1 MSNTSLEK
9 SKIRILLLEGVHQS
23 AIDTLNAAGYTNI
36 EYLSHSLGEEDLI
49 EKIAD
54 AHFVGIR
61 SRTQLTAN
69 VFEAAKKLVAVGC
82 FCIGTNQVDL
92 QAATRRGVAVFNAP
106 FSNTRSVAELVLAQ
120 AILLLRG
127 VPEKSAKAHRGEW
140 IKSAKNSYEIRGKK
154 LGIIGY
160 GNIGTQFSVLAESLG
175 MDVYFYDVV
184 SKLPIGNATQ
194 VGTLQ
199 ELLNISDVVSL
210 HVPETPATKYMFKAE
225 QFAQMK
231 PGSILM
237 NASRGTVVDID
248 ALAESLGMDVY
259 FYDVVSKLPIGNA
272 TQVGTLQELLNISDV
287 VSLHVPETPAT
298 KYMFKA
304 EQFAQMKPGS
314 ILMNASRGTVVD
326 IDALA
331 DALSSG
337 KLLGAAIDVFPV
349 EPKSN
354 DEEFVS
360 PLREFDNCILTPHV
374 GGSTIEAQENIGRE
388 VAEKLAMYSDNGTSV
403 SSVNFPEVALPSHPN
418 QHRLLHIHEN
428 VPGVMSE
435 INQVFS
441 ENSINVCG
449 QYLQTKEDI
458 GYVVVDVDKAYGELA
473 LEKLRQVKGTIRCR
487 VLF

>member
-1 MSNTSLEK
+1 MSETSLEK

-23 AIDTLNAAGYTNI
+23 ALDTLNAAGYTNI
-36 EYLSHSLGEEDLI
+36 EYLSHSLGEEELL

-69 VFEAAKKLVAVGC
+69 VFAAAKKLVAVGC

-127 VPEKSAKAHRGEW
+127 IPEKNAVAHRGGW
-140 IKSAKNSYEIRGKK
+140 QKSAKNSYEIRGKK

-175 MDVYFYDVV
+175 MEVYFYDVV
-184 SKLPIGNATQ
+184 SKLPLGNATQ
-194 VGTLQ
+194 VASLK
-199 ELLNISDVVSL
+199 ELLNLSDVVSL
-210 HVPETPATKYMFKAE
+210 HVPETPATRYMFGAE

-248 ALAESLGMDVY
+248 ALAEV
-259 FYDVVSKLPIGNA
+259 I
-272 TQVGTLQELLNISDV
+272 
-287 VSLHVPETPAT
+287 
-298 KYMFKA
+298 
-304 EQFAQMKPGS
+304 
-314 ILMNASRGTVVD
+314 R
-326 IDALA
+326 
-331 DALSSG
+331 SG

-354 DEEFVS
+354 EEEFVS
-360 PLREFDNCILTPHV
+360 PLREFDNVILTPHI

-428 VPGVMSE
+428 VPGVLSE

-441 ENSINVCG
+441 DNGINICG

-458 GYVVVDVDKAYGELA
+458 GYVVIDVDKAYGELA

>member
-1 MSNTSLEK
+1 MSVIPCAPIHSRYRLFSEPQTMSLTQSSQPTSFKK
-9 SKIRILLLEGVHQS
+9 SKIKFLLLEAVHQS
-23 AIDTLNAAGYTNI
+23 ALDTLNRAGYDNV
-36 EYLSHSLGEEDLI
+36 EYLKTSLAEDELK
-49 EKIAD
+49 ERIAN

-61 SRTQLTAN
+61 SRTQLTEE
-69 VFEAAKKLVAVGC
+69 VFAAAKKLLAVGC
-82 FCIGTNQVDL
+82 FCIGTNQVNLDSAL
-92 QAATRRGVAVFNAP
+92 RRGIPVFNAP
-106 FSNTRSVAELVLAQ
+106 FSNTRSVAELVIGQ

-127 VPEKSAKAHRGEW
+127 IPEKNALMHRGVW
-140 IKSAKNSYEIRGKK
+140 QKAAKGSFETRGKK

-160 GNIGTQFSVLAESLG
+160 GNIGTQFSVLAEGLG

-184 SKLPIGNATQ
+184 SKLSIGNATQ

-199 ELLNISDVVSL
+199 ELLNI
-210 HVPETPATKYMFKAE
+210 A
-225 QFAQMK
+225 
-231 PGSILM
+231 
-237 NASRGTVVDID
+237 
-248 ALAESLGMDVY
+248 
-259 FYDVVSKLPIGNA
+259 
-272 TQVGTLQELLNISDV
+272 DV

-331 DALSSG
+331 DALGSG

-360 PLREFDNCILTPHV
+360 PLREFDNVILTPHV
-374 GGSTIEAQENIGRE
+374 GGSTIEAQANIGRE

-441 ENSINVCG
+441 ENGINVCG

-458 GYVVVDVDKAYGELA
+458 GYVVVDVNKEYGELA
-473 LEKLRQVKGTIRCR
+473 QEKLLKVKGTIRCR

>member
-36 EYLSHSLGEEDLI
+36 EYLTHSLAEEDLI

-61 SRTQLTAN
+61 SRTQLTEK

-92 QAATRRGVAVFNAP
+92 QAATRRGIAVFNAP

-140 IKSAKNSYEIRGKK
+140 LKSAKNSYEIRGKK
-154 LGIIGY
+154 LGIVGY

-194 VGTLQ
+194 VGTMQ
-199 ELLNISDVVSL
+199 ELLNIADVVSL
-210 HVPETPATKYMFKAE
+210 HVPETPAT
-225 QFAQMK
+225 
-231 PGSILM
+231 
-237 NASRGTVVDID
+237 R
-248 ALAESLGMDVY
+248 
-259 FYDVVSKLPIGNA
+259 
-272 TQVGTLQELLNISDV
+272 
-287 VSLHVPETPAT
+287 
-298 KYMFKA
+298 YMFKA

-337 KLLGAAIDVFPV
+337 KLLGAAVDVFPV

-441 ENSINVCG
+441 ENGINVCG

-458 GYVVVDVDKAYGELA
+458 GYVVVDVDKEYGELA